1 MPSTICPSL
10 TCYAMTAP
18 IENPIPPNDAQPDPP
33 PSNNELAM
41 QRTEMAEQRTELAG
55 QRTELAKERTGM
67 STQRTAMAGQR
78 TELAQERTGLAV
90 ERTDLAETRTE
101 LARERTRAAEE
112 RTLMAWIRTALS
124 MISFG
129 FGIDRLF
136 KYLDKTETSIGVN
149 VLTEERILGLSLM
162 SLGLFTLIA
171 AIVNHWRILK
181 NIEAQEYKYTPS
193 WSQGL
198 IIAIILLFLGLAAFI
213 PLVLTGVQM
222 SEVFTLDSQVLQT
235 LAALTIFC
243 LMLTLGVQTPPGNL
257 ATLWQNPAR
266 LARALLSALVLFP
279 LGAALIGY
287 LLLHGATGI
296 RPIALGLVVLAAA
309 PGAPLLTRRAV
320 MAGGD
325 IAIATSLQV
334 TLATLAV
341 VTTPLTLWLFSV
353 VFARVEASGDFLAIA
368 KQVLTV
374 QFLPLGLGLLIRQ
387 LGGEMAAAIS
397 ELLTTIANTLFLVL
411 LVFLLGI
418 SIVLVPT
425 VYWRGLAIIPV
436 IVIFGLVC
444 GHFLGGP
451 DLPGRSAIATG
462 SIARNV
468 GLALFLVTANGAPSA
483 IPTIVTYMVIGS
495 ATALPYNIWVK
506 RQMQNPVDPGSTI
519 AV

>member
-1 MPSTICPSL
+1 
-10 TCYAMTAP
+10 MTAP
-18 IENPIPPNDAQPDPP
+18 IENPIPPNDAQPTPP

-41 QRTEMAEQRTELAG
+41 QRTEMAEQRTEMAEQRTELAG

-67 STQRTAMAGQR
+67 STQR

-136 KYLDKTETSIGVN
+136 KYLDKTETGIGVN

-181 NIEAQEYKYTPS
+181 NIEAKEYKYTPT

-257 ATLWQNPAR
+257 ATLWQNPGR
-266 LARALLSALVLFP
+266 LGRALLSALVTFP
-279 LGAALIGY
+279 AGAAMIGY
-287 LLLHGATGI
+287 LFLHDTPGI
-296 RPIALGLVVLAAA
+296 RPIALGLVLLAAA

-341 VTTPLTLWLFSV
+341 ATTPLTLWLFTLI
-353 VFARVEASGDFLAIA
+353 FARVETSGDFLAIA
-368 KQVLTV
+368 KQILTV
-374 QFLPLGLGLLIRQ
+374 QFLPLGIGLLIRK
-387 LGGEMAAAIS
+387 LGGEMAADIG

-425 VYWRGLAIIPV
+425 VYWKGLVVIPV
-436 IVIFGLVC
+436 VVVFGLIS

-462 SIARNV
+462 SIARNA
-468 GLALFLVTANGAPSA
+468 GLALFLAAANGVPAA
-483 IPTIVTYMVIGS
+483 IPTIVAYMVIGS
-495 ATALPYNIWVK
+495 VAALPYNIWVK
-506 RQMQNPVDPGSTI
+506 RQMKQPVEPGTTFP
-519 AV
+519 A